1 MAELTFTDLWE
12 ILNYDFV
19 TGRLFWRERPLKYF
33 PHVKE
38 WKRWNKRYANK
49 EIWKLSSDKKYLNVN
64 FLNKNYKT
72 HRVIWCMCFGEW
84 PKGEIDHIDGD
95 TFNNRITNLR
105 DVTIRTNR
113 KNRTI
118 ETRNKSGVTGVYQRK
133 QDKKWIAAINTDSGK
148 TILGYYTDF
157 NEAVLVR
164 KAAEIIFGYH
174 PNHGREK
181 SLPTERS
188 GSTSRAVD
196 DHLFGKGAIVSDHVC
211 PRRSVR
217 CELDETCA

>member
-19 TGRLFWRERPLKYF
+19 TGKLFWRERPFKYF

-84 PKGEIDHIDGD
+84 PKGEIDHIDGN

-118 ETRNKSGVTGVYQRK
+118 ETRNG
-133 QDKKWIAAINTDSGK
+133 
-148 TILGYYTDF
+148 
-157 NEAVLVR
+157 
-164 KAAEIIFGYH
+164 
-174 PNHGREK
+174 
-181 SLPTERS
+181 
-188 GSTSRAVD
+188 
-196 DHLFGKGAIVSDHVC
+196 
-211 PRRSVR
+211 
-217 CELDETCA
+217 